1 MYKVLIFITTALLSP
16 FSYADWEVETFTHS
30 ATNTE
35 SSSAMVRNE
44 EGFELAIFKSDKG
57 VVWMDFSLSDYGF
70 DELSQNELPRFQIDD
85 EKPVQMIRGFV
96 ATIVP
101 EDEGINAIVVSDSET
116 ISTEKDFSVNH
127 IVTERLP
134 ERVICPIFQ
143 GESRPHLGTL
153 EALSVG
159 KLITFKYT
167 LLDGTK
173 GQTQFT
179 LNGAKKALDN
189 TVFK

>member
-1 MYKVLIFITTALLSP
+1 MYKVLTFFGTLLLSSLS
-16 FSYADWEVETFTHS
+16 FADWKIETFAHS

-35 SSSAMVRNE
+35 SHSAMVRNE

-57 VVWMDFSLSDYGF
+57 VVWMDFSLSDYDF
-70 DELSQNELPRFQIDD
+70 DELSQNELPRFQIDNQ
-85 EKPVQMIRGFV
+85 KPVQMIRGFV

-101 EDEGINAIVVSDSET
+101 EDEGINAIIVSDSET

-153 EALSVG
+153 EALLQG
-159 KLITFKYT
+159 KKITFKFT
-167 LLDGTK
+167 LLDGK
-173 GQTQFT
+173 KAQTEFT
-179 LNGAKKALDN
+179 LNGAKEALN
-189 TVFK
+189 KTIFK

>member
-1 MYKVLIFITTALLSP
+1 MHKALALLAS
-16 FSYADWEVETFTHS
+16 FFISTSSFADWKVETLSHS
-30 ATNTE
+30 ATETE
-35 SSSAMVRNE
+35 AHSAMVRNE
-44 EGFELAIFKSDKG
+44 EGFELAIFKSTKG

-116 ISTEKDFSVNH
+116 ISTDKDFSVNH

-153 EALSVG
+153 DALAQGKQITFNYTLIDGSKGKTAFTLKGAKEALNNT
-159 KLITFKYT
+159 IFK
-167 LLDGTK
+167 
-173 GQTQFT
+173 
-179 LNGAKKALDN
+179 
-189 TVFK
+189 

>member
-1 MYKVLIFITTALLSP
+1 MYKALVFLSTLLLSLP
-16 FSYADWEVETFTHS
+16 SFADWKIETFIHS

-35 SSSAMVRNE
+35 SQSAMVRNE
-44 EGFELAIFKSDKG
+44 EGFELAIFKSNKG
-57 VVWMDFSLSDYGF
+57 VVWMDFSLSDYDF
-70 DELSQNELPRFQIDD
+70 DELSQNELPLFQIDSH
-85 EKPVQMIRGFV
+85 KPVQMIRGFV

-153 EALSVG
+153 EALSQG
-159 KLITFKYT
+159 KKITFKFT
-167 LLDGTK
+167 LLDGK
-173 GQTQFT
+173 KAQTEFT
-179 LNGAKKALDN
+179 LNGAKEALN
-189 TVFK
+189 KTVFK